1 MENDSITKY
10 NRQRGAILSPPKL
23 TAIQNWRE
31 QPKQYYATLLTTTPR
46 KMIEAETP
54 TLWDI
59 RQQLGHP
66 AAVAILVNAFI
77 HAAKLVNF
85 EKNLTVE
92 QIGEAANDILE
103 SKGYFKVEE
112 IKYLLKRALRTQ
124 NIYGRLDYNVLMN
137 WVEQYDAERT
147 DEAMR
152 ISEQH
157 ESQELNKP
165 DAQMGSMTFKEYVA
179 DLERRA
185 PTDPKA
191 AQTLAEIRK
200 PKPAKPS
207 LLSREERAE
216 HEREFQR
223 YRMFEYLSKKSK
235 K

>member
-1 MENDSITKY
+1 
-10 NRQRGAILSPPKL
+10 
-23 TAIQNWRE
+23 
-31 QPKQYYATLLTTTPR
+31 
-46 KMIEAETP
+46 MIEAETP

-124 NIYGRLDYNVLMN
+124 NIYGRLDYNVIMN

-147 DEAMR
+147 EEAMR
-152 ISEQH
+152 ISEQQ
-157 ESQELNKP
+157 ESQKLNKP
-165 DAQMGSMTFKEYVA
+165 DAQMGSMTFKEYVD

-185 PTDPKA
+185 HTDPEA
-191 AQTLAEIRK
+191 ARTLAEIRN
-200 PKPAKPS
+200 PQPAKPS